1 MLALPSAALL
11 GTLAIS
17 RERELYQMG
26 LKLEFDYG
34 MQALEAAL

>member
-26 LKLEFDYG
+26 LKLEFGYG